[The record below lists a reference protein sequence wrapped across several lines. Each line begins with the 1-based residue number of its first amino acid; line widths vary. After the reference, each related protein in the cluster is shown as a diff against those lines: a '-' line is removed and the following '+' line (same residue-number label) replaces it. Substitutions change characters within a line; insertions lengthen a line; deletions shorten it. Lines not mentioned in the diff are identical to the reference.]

1 MITIISAGLA
11 PGIALLCYFYLK
23 DQYDNEP
30 VHMVIRSFMLGVI
43 LVFPTMFIQY
53 VLQEENIATNPIV
66 VSFVT
71 SGFLEESLKW
81 FILMVSVYAHVQ
93 FDEHY
98 DGIVYGTSV
107 SLGFATL
114 ENILY
119 LVGHGVEYAFTRAL
133 LPVSSHALFGV
144 VMGFYIGKAKFSDQ
158 KQKRKW
164 LLLSLLLPAL
174 FHGLY
179 DYILMGIKNWGV
191 IMLPFMLFLWWF
203 GLRKAKKARAVKMI
217 QI

>member
-1 MITIISAGLA
+1 
-11 PGIALLCYFYLK
+11 
-23 DQYDNEP
+23 
-30 VHMVIRSFMLGVI
+30 
-43 LVFPTMFIQY
+43 
-53 VLQEENIATNPIV
+53 
-66 VSFVT
+66 
-71 SGFLEESLKW
+71 
-81 FILMVSVYAHVQ
+81 MVSVYAHAQ

-144 VMGFYIGKAKFSDQ
+144 VMGFYIGKARFSAKKEQ
-158 KQKRKW
+158 VKW
-164 LLLSLLLPAL
+164 LILSLTLPVL

-179 DYILMGIKNWGV
+179 DFILLGMRNWGY
-191 IMLPFMLFLWWF
+191 IMLPFMIFLWWF
-203 GLRKAKKARAVKMI
+203 GLRKAKKARAVKLV

>member
-1 MITIISAGLA
+1 MIAIISAGLA
-11 PGIALLCYFYLK
+11 PGIALLSYFYLK

-53 VLQEENIATNPIV
+53 VLQEEHIATNPILI
-66 VSFVT
+66 SFVT

-81 FILMVSVYAHVQ
+81 FILMVSVYAHAQ

-119 LVGHGVEYAFTRAL
+119 LVGHGVEYAFTLCFITRL
-133 LPVSSHALFGV
+133 KSRFIRCCDGV
-144 VMGFYIGKAKFSDQ
+144 LYWESPFLCKKEQV
-158 KQKRKW
+158 KW
-164 LLLSLLLPAL
+164 LILSLTLQYFFTAYMIL
-174 FHGLY
+174 F
-179 DYILMGIKNWGV
+179 
-191 IMLPFMLFLWWF
+191 FL
-203 GLRKAKKARAVKMI
+203 A
-217 QI
+217 